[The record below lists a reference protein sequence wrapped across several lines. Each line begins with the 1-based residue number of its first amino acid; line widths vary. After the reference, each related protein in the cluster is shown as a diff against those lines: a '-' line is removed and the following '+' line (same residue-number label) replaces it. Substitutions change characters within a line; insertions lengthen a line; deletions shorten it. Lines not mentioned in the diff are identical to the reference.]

1 MKNKNKKKSLKFVMP
16 DAYII
21 IFSIIVLAAV
31 ATYFIPAGSYDRET
45 VGGITK
51 VIAGSF
57 TFKDSNPANVL
68 DIFKSI
74 QLGLIAT
81 ANIIFLIF
89 IIGGVIAVIESTG
102 AIDAAINKL
111 ISKTKGRYILLIT
124 AVSAMFGVLASMGVV
139 ANAVIAFIPIGIG
152 LARSLKLDAITGVA
166 IIYLGYYSGM
176 IAGVFDPTILGLAQ
190 TIAEL
195 PLFSGIVLRIF
206 VFIAL
211 ITVTILY
218 TNRYAKKIK
227 NNPEKSIMAGN
238 PFGVSRGEL
247 RTTDESEIEIKGNL
261 TTTQI
266 LVILAFIG
274 SLLFFVYGAFTKQW
288 GVDELAG
295 IFIMMGVIVAII
307 AKITPNQFVN
317 TFIAGAQSIAYGAL
331 VAGLA
336 RGVVIVME
344 NGLIL
349 DTIVNLV
356 IVPLEAASLIGGA
369 LLLFVFNMLFNLL
382 VTAGDAQASIVMPI
396 MVPVVDILGMTRQT
410 GVLTFKLGD
419 GFTNIIAPTSGVLMA
434 VLAIGGVK
442 WTQWIRF
449 AIPLLLMWVVVG
461 VIAIIYAVM
470 TGYGPF

>member
-166 IIYLGYYSGM
+166 IIYLGVRSRM
-176 IAGVFDPTILGLAQ
+176 INN
-190 TIAEL
+190 
-195 PLFSGIVLRIF
+195 VL
-206 VFIAL
+206 
-211 ITVTILY
+211 
-218 TNRYAKKIK
+218 IK
-227 NNPEKSIMAGN
+227 
-238 PFGVSRGEL
+238 
-247 RTTDESEIEIKGNL
+247 
-261 TTTQI
+261 
-266 LVILAFIG
+266 
-274 SLLFFVYGAFTKQW
+274 
-288 GVDELAG
+288 
-295 IFIMMGVIVAII
+295 
-307 AKITPNQFVN
+307 
-317 TFIAGAQSIAYGAL
+317 
-331 VAGLA
+331 
-336 RGVVIVME
+336 
-344 NGLIL
+344 
-349 DTIVNLV
+349 
-356 IVPLEAASLIGGA
+356 
-369 LLLFVFNMLFNLL
+369 
-382 VTAGDAQASIVMPI
+382 
-396 MVPVVDILGMTRQT
+396 
-410 GVLTFKLGD
+410 
-419 GFTNIIAPTSGVLMA
+419 
-434 VLAIGGVK
+434 
-442 WTQWIRF
+442 
-449 AIPLLLMWVVVG
+449 
-461 VIAIIYAVM
+461 
-470 TGYGPF
+470 

>member
-1 MKNKNKKKSLKFVMP
+1 MEQERKKKRLKFTMP

-21 IFSIIVLAAV
+21 IFSIIALAAI
-31 ATYFIPAGSYDRET
+31 ATYLIPAGSYERET
-45 VGGITK
+45 VDDITK
-51 VIAGSF
+51 VVPNSYTAQE
-57 TFKDSNPANVL
+57 SNPANLL
-68 DIFKSI
+68 DLFTSI
-74 QLGLIAT
+74 QLGMVET

-89 IIGGVIAVIESTG
+89 IIGGIIAVIESTG
-102 AIDAAINKL
+102 AIDSGLNKL
-111 ISKTKGRYILLIT
+111 IDKTKGRYIILIT
-124 AVSAMFGVLASMGVV
+124 TVSAMFGILASMGVV

-166 IIYLGYYSGM
+166 MIYLGYYSGM
-176 IAGVFDPTILGLAQ
+176 IAGVFDPTILGFAQ

-211 ITVTILY
+211 ITITIIY
-218 TNRYAKKIK
+218 TNRYARKIR
-227 NNPEKSIMAGN
+227 NNPEKSIMAGK
-238 PFGVSRGEL
+238 PFGNHQQVSDEVGEL
-247 RTTDESEIEIKGNL
+247 QEDRVTKF
-261 TTTQI
+261 TTTQK
-266 LVILAFIG
+266 LVILAFVG
-274 SLLFFVYGAFTKQW
+274 SLVFFVYGAFTKQW
-288 GVDELAG
+288 GINELAG

-307 AKITPNQFVN
+307 ARINPNNFVKI
-317 TFIAGAQSIAYGAL
+317 FISGAQSIAYGAL

-344 NGLIL
+344 NGHIL
-349 DTIVNLV
+349 DTIVNMVL
-356 IVPLEAASLIGGA
+356 VPLESTTLLIGA
-369 LLLFVFNMLFNLL
+369 LLLFVFNMGFNLL
-382 VTAGDAQASIVMPI
+382 VTAGDAQAAIVMPI
-396 MVPVVDILGMTRQT
+396 MVPIVDILGMTRQT

-449 AIPLLLMWVVVG
+449 AIPLLLMWIVVG
-461 VIAIIYAVM
+461 VIAITYAVL